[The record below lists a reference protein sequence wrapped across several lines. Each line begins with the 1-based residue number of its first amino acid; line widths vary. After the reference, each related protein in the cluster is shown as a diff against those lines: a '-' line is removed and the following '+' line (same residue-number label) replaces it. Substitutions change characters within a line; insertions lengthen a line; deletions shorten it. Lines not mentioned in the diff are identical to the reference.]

1 MNILLL
7 FVVSKIDQGGL
18 TLPTADN
25 YLNVTEHKKVLDA
38 YLDYMTKVQEYSSI
52 RARLSCDT
60 LYCIEN
66 ESSTGIRTRF
76 QIGRLLGGEENTTKK
91 QMKDVIRFETR
102 LAQITIPP
110 EDRRDEEK
118 IYNLMSLNDLQQTA
132 PFVRLTSFFYIIH
145 YVILQ
150 LLRIQNGNFSLLQH
164 FFRQFNIF
172 ILYHAYIIS
181 W

>member
-1 MNILLL
+1 L
-7 FVVSKIDQGGL
+7 FVVFKIDQGGL

-38 YLDYMTKVQEYSSI
+38 YLDYMTKVRVFSSI
-52 RARLSCDT
+52 RARLSCNT
-60 LYCIEN
+60 LYRIEN
-66 ESSTGIRTRF
+66 ESSTDIRF

-102 LAQITIPP
+102 LAEITIPP

-118 IYNLMSLNDLQQTA
+118 IYNLMSLNDLQRTA
-132 PFVRLTSFFYIIH
+132 PFVRLMS
-145 YVILQ
+145 
-150 LLRIQNGNFSLLQH
+150 
-164 FFRQFNIF
+164 F
-172 ILYHAYIIS
+172 ILHHTLCNIAIIADIQ